1 MGVDQAFCQ
10 GRAKAV
16 GRDTRRQGE
25 TVRPSFRCNAQ
36 RYTPDGRAKQSGR
49 VSVVMPSVTCRT
61 VSLVRPYG
69 SHTLSR
75 CRSMVCFALPA
86 GETTNLVLALGQ
98 RLIGLAA
105 AGPARDGDCDP
116 LRTREVYAIYL
127 RSEYWGQG
135 HGKALYFAIE
145 NQMRRSDAIDAVL
158 WVLRDNARARRFYE
172 AQGFTLDQSCP
183 ERNHDGDPSLVEV
196 RYRKAL

>member
-1 MGVDQAFCQ
+1 MAIRTARLEDARQIAELHVHSW
-10 GRAKAV
+10 RAAYRGIV
-16 GRDTRRQGE
+16 
-25 TVRPSFRCNAQ
+25 
-36 RYTPDGRAKQSGR
+36 PDSLLDSL
-49 VSVVMPSVTCRT
+49 SVEAWAERWQE
-61 VSLVRPYG
+61 R
-69 SHTLSR
+69 LSR
-75 CRSMVCFALPA
+75 A

-105 AGPARDGDCDP
+105 AGPARDADCDP

-158 WVLRDNARARRFYE
+158 WVLRDNVRALRFYE

-183 ERNHDGDPSLVEV
+183 ARNHNGDASLVEV